1 MERVNIA
8 FYKLFQSIK
17 TKIKPAEEIF
27 KEVGQ
32 EIKWVGASSIEATHL
47 NWYLTQIIASLDHEE
62 YEFQIPADKLEVLNK
77 EKWFLKLVIR
87 MKLLIVQN
95 AGKNY
100 KSGMVLL

>member
-47 NWYLTQIIASLDHEE
+47 NWYLTQIRS
-62 YEFQIPADKLEVLNK
+62 FK
-77 EKWFLKLVIR
+77 
-87 MKLLIVQN
+87 
-95 AGKNY
+95 
-100 KSGMVLL
+100 